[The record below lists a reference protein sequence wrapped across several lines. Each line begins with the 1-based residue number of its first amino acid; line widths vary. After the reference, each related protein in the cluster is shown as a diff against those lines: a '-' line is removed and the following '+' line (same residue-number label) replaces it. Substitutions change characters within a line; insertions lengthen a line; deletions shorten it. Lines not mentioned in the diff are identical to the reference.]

1 MTVDGYFAASNSG
14 RGFTNYYAEVF
25 GAADRI
31 FVIKGGPGTGK
42 SRFMHE
48 AESYAEARGWS
59 SRRYYC
65 SSDPG
70 SLDGILLRRDDST
83 VAFLDGTPPH
93 TWEPEQPG
101 VVEQLIDLGAFWDE
115 SRLREHSG
123 ELRELGRR
131 KRLAWRQAYGWL
143 SGCLDMCR
151 VIRSIGRELTDEQEL
166 HRYAAS
172 MLAGVERGDGFVLST
187 ALLNAVGMTG
197 QAASC
202 GFAREASVLYL
213 IKDSFM
219 TAHLLLDSM
228 VELARLRGL
237 RVTVSRDPIDPE
249 RLDGV
254 LLERDRIAAIV
265 DSGAEKCAA
274 GGACFPVEM
283 ASLGLP
289 ASEADTEEAMHAH
302 RAYSSMLSGALDA
315 LAGVREYHFEME
327 RIYSDAMDFAA
338 KERYTAELCR
348 SVFGE

>member
-65 SSDPG
+65 SSDPA
-70 SLDGILLRRDDST
+70 SLDGIILRRDEESI
-83 VAFLDGTPPH
+83 AIIDGTPPH
-93 TWEPEQPG
+93 AWEPRQPG
-101 VVEQLIDLGAFWDE
+101 VVEQLINLGEFWDE
-115 SRLREHSG
+115 SLLRAHRG
-123 ELRELGRR
+123 ELTELERL
-131 KRLAWRQAYGWL
+131 KRLAWRRAYGWL

-151 VIRSIGRELTDEQEL
+151 VIREIGRSMVDARAIEQ
-166 HRYAAS
+166 YAES
-172 MLAGVERGDGFVLST
+172 MLAGVEPGDGARIST

-197 QAASC
+197 RASSD
-202 GFAREASVLYL
+202 GFAREAKTLYL
-213 IKDSFM
+213 VNDSFM
-219 TAHLLLDSM
+219 TAHLLLDSV

-237 RVTVSRDPIDPE
+237 AVVVSRDPIDPE

-254 LLERDRIAAIV
+254 LLERDRIAV
-265 DSGAEKCAA
+265 VVSSGEEERTAAEH
-274 GGACFPVEM
+274 GFPIEM
-283 ASLGLP
+283 ASLNLP
-289 ASEADTEEAMHAH
+289 ATEEATAEERHAR

-315 LAGVREYHFEME
+315 LAGVREHHFEME
-327 RIYSDAMDFAA
+327 RIYSAAMDFAA
-338 KERYTAELCR
+338 KERFTAELCR
-348 SVFGE
+348 GVFGE